1 MALGKFDW
9 FLLLWGTISSLLVL
23 ASFLMFGTYS
33 LGEAAAISAA
43 RVLFAY
49 VILIAVV
56 FGAFTATIYIAR
68 KA

>member
-9 FLLLWGTISSLLVL
+9 FLLVWGIISSLLVL
-23 ASFLMFGTYS
+23 VSFLIYGPYS
-33 LGEAAAISAA
+33 LTEAPEISAA

-49 VILIAVV
+49 IILVTIVG
-56 FGAFTATIYIAR
+56 GAFAATIYIAR

>member
-1 MALGKFDW
+1 MY
-9 FLLLWGTISSLLVL
+9 
-23 ASFLMFGTYS
+23 GTYS

-49 VILIAVV
+49 VILAVIV
-56 FGAFTATIYIAR
+56 FGAFAATIYIAR

>member
-9 FLLLWGTISSLLVL
+9 SLLVWGIISSLLVL
-23 ASFLMFGTYS
+23 VSFLIYGPYS
-33 LGEAAAISAA
+33 LAEAPEISAA

-49 VILIAVV
+49 IILVAIVG
-56 FGAFTATIYIAR
+56 GAFAATIYIAR